1 VELSKHLVWAVPD
14 GPRWEAEHAVAGDPE
29 RILACHVGP
38 PLPDVGVLATV
49 DLDVQ
54 PPLGE
59 VGIQIA
65 PAAVVVAP
73 DVLK

>member
-1 VELSKHLVWAVPD
+1 MELSKHLVGAVAD

-29 RILACHVGP
+29 RVLPCHVGP

-54 PPLGE
+54 PPLRE
-59 VGIQIA
+59 VRIQVA
-65 PAAVVVAP
+65 PPAVVVAA